1 MTKARIGFLAVL
13 LALGVWS
20 VGPPAPVAQAQS
32 AEDCLMCHEEDVPD
46 FAASPHG
53 RLVDGDWFGQA
64 QACASCHGD
73 GTEHMASMDAASIQG
88 FGGEEPEAENQIC
101 LSCHT
106 SVHEMGEWP
115 ASEHAMAG
123 LSCSDCHTMHQKP
136 DDGRLRK
143 ASLGKRL
150 EEDLYRRCFD
160 CHPQVQA
167 QIRLPSRH
175 PLTEGHMDC
184 GSCHNPH
191 AATEGMLNSQF
202 SKRDTCLDCHPKM
215 QGPFAFQHPP
225 AEEDCTICHNP
236 HGAVADR
243 LLGQTEPF
251 LCLQCHEGHFHSALG
266 GDHRV
271 NDPVSDHAGGT
282 FPPGGSFADGPYQ
295 QIDEPAPFG
304 AEGMKRAF
312 LTKCTQCHSAVHGS
326 DQPSAGTAGGGRS
339 MMR

>member
-1 MTKARIGFLAVL
+1 MLKAKIGILAVL
-13 LALGVWS
+13 LGLTLWWG
-20 VGPPAPVAQAQS
+20 VGPPAHVSQAA

-53 RLVDGDWFGQA
+53 RLVNGDWFGQV
-64 QACASCHGD
+64 QACESCHGD
-73 GTEHMASMDAASIQG
+73 GEEHMASMDPTTIRG
-88 FGGEEPEAENQIC
+88 FDGEDPEAESKVC

-123 LSCSDCHTMHQKP
+123 LSCTSCHTSHQKP

-143 ASLGKRL
+143 ASLGQRL
-150 EEDLYRRCFD
+150 EEDLYERCFE
-160 CHPQVQA
+160 CHPEVQA

-175 PLTEGHMDC
+175 PVTEGHMDC

-191 AATEGMLNSQF
+191 AANEGMLNTDF
-202 SKRDTCLDCHPKM
+202 SKRDACLDCHPKM

-225 AEEDCTICHNP
+225 VEEDCMICHSP

-243 LLGQTEPF
+243 LLQQTEPF
-251 LCLQCHEGHFHSALG
+251 LCLQCHEGHFHSGLG
-266 GDHRV
+266 GDPRAA
-271 NDPVSDHAGGT
+271 NTNPTAGGT
-282 FPPGGSFADGPYQ
+282 FPPSGNFADGPFERI
-295 QIDEPAPFG
+295 QIQNPFG
-304 AEGMKRAF
+304 QESMKRAF

-326 DQPSAGTAGGGRS
+326 DLPSAGTSGGGRS
-339 MMR
+339 MNR